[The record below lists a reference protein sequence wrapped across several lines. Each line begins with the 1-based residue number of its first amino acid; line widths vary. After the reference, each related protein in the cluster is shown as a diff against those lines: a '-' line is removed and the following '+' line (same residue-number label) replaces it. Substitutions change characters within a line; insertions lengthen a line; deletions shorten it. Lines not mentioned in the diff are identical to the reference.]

1 MTHRQSYACV
11 VFAEVSSHGG
21 FLSCAS
27 IVGTICTMVSLN
39 KSKTKERASSETVA
53 LDWSFSDQ
61 QSGLSGNRKI
71 YPITKHTPSSK
82 QQYRHSLYFTI
93 KEPVPEK
100 D

>member
-21 FLSCAS
+21 FLSCVS
-27 IVGTICTMVSLN
+27 VVGTICTMVNLN
-39 KSKTKERASSETVA
+39 KSRTKERANSETVA
-53 LDWSFSDQ
+53 LDCSFSDQ

-71 YPITKHTPSSK
+71 YPITKHTLNAK
-82 QQYRHSLYFTI
+82 RQYRHCLYFTT
-93 KEPVPEK
+93 KEPVPKK